1 MVGIIYKFTI
11 LTNKRFYVGQH
22 VGENLN
28 RYWGNGRVW
37 KNFVRYL
44 RKKYP
49 TCWKKLIKKE
59 ILFKGECN
67 QKLLDKLEEVYIRKE
82 HALKSE
88 KMGGCNILPGTA
100 NGFGSINPSKIEGVQ
115 ERIRSKKIG
124 KYRGENSPWYGKH
137 LSEETKRKISEKA
150 KKRLSN
156 PENNG
161 MYGKHHSEETRKK
174 ISEKAKGRIG
184 NNRGKHLSE
193 ETKEKLRKASLKYFE
208 THDSPFKG
216 RHLSDEAKRKISEI
230 NKGNKNWL
238 GKHHTEETKEK
249 IRQQCLLRY
258 AKK

>member
-1 MVGIIYKFTI
+1 
-11 LTNKRFYVGQH
+11 
-22 VGENLN
+22 
-28 RYWGNGRVW
+28 
-37 KNFVRYL
+37 
-44 RKKYP
+44 
-49 TCWKKLIKKE
+49 
-59 ILFKGECN
+59 
-67 QKLLDKLEEVYIRKE
+67 
-82 HALKSE
+82 
-88 KMGGCNILPGTA
+88 
-100 NGFGSINPSKIEGVQ
+100 
-115 ERIRSKKIG
+115 
-124 KYRGENSPWYGKH
+124 
-137 LSEETKRKISEKA
+137 
-150 KKRLSN
+150 
-156 PENNG
+156 

-230 NKGNKNWL
+230 NRGNKYWL